1 MHTGRCSSFSV
12 IDVNSYRTK
21 LWLYFLFLL
30 EALALLSLECLVL
43 LQVGVISASSAFLI
57 FSAAIL
63 LSDLKPQ
70 FIHLILVC
78 PIIFLKTEIALRFKK
93 HVKNFKWL
101 VLVCHVWIFVKNAF
115 NSHRGSPVSIRYYK
129 SSILCYGCYGGSLN
143 YELWWVNSLTEFLK
157 VCATTFHLT
166 L

>member
-1 MHTGRCSSFSV
+1 
-12 IDVNSYRTK
+12 
-21 LWLYFLFLL
+21 
-30 EALALLSLECLVL
+30 L

-93 HVKNFKWL
+93 HVKNFK
-101 VLVCHVWIFVKNAF
+101 
-115 NSHRGSPVSIRYYK
+115 
-129 SSILCYGCYGGSLN
+129 
-143 YELWWVNSLTEFLK
+143 
-157 VCATTFHLT
+157 
-166 L
+166 